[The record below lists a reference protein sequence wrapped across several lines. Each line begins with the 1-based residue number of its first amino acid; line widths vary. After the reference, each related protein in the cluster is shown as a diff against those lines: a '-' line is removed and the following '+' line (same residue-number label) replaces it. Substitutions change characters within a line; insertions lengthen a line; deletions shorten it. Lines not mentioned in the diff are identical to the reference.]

1 MINFFSKYK
10 FIFYFGNIILII
22 EYLSPGSLIGCLI
35 GSCKIQPH
43 ITSEKLGLGKLLV
56 VSSNHVFGFF
66 IFSLLG
72 FLTYKNLNKL
82 KILFIYLIFLSIFL
96 EIMHYLIPKRSFEFS
111 DIFGNIA
118 GVIIVIIISFFIKK
132 YENYKI

>member
-1 MINFFSKYK
+1 MIKFFSKYK
-10 FIFYFGNIILII
+10 FIFYLGNILVII
-22 EYLSPGSLIGCLI
+22 EYLFPGSFMGCLI

-43 ITSEKLGLGKLLV
+43 VTSEKFSIANLW

-66 IFSLLG
+66 IFSLVG
-72 FLTYKNLNKL
+72 YFTYKNLNKL
-82 KILFIYLIFLSIFL
+82 KILFLYLIFLSTFL

-111 DIFGNIA
+111 DLFGNLI
-118 GVIIVIIISFFIKK
+118 GVVIVIIISFFIKK